1 MRTSSLSAPAAVTE
15 SASSSRPLMCIDGEQ
30 VKLQSRPEQSPT
42 QQQPLPECTVAP
54 QDASA
59 VPSRVECHPGF
70 RLVRN
75 GQSNASAIASSLTF
89 SGSRLVKKD
98 WYFCSESK
106 MRAAATLLVT
116 HHNSTKC
123 PPPPRWESLPR
134 GQVWQHAHDVCL
146 YGDSMMDQFFSAL
159 QGKLLASGEIKQRI
173 VEQSYNW
180 TRAGYG
186 LIPARYQLRTT
197 TEATIRYIYTSSA
210 DKLRDTYHQ
219 EHVNLSRQLR
229 YGLPTVLCD
238 MRHPFNVSILEA
250 HCGTDASALVLG
262 MGTSHCNGVSR
273 HAVLRAQA
281 VAADYRARQLMSR
294 AGRAPAR
301 TFLLATQRPM
311 YAAAIQTERSV
322 ATAPGSTLEL
332 IDTSVGVI
340 ANRAGMP
347 VQADRAHF
355 CLPGLPD
362 LFVDLWASQLLS

>member
-1 MRTSSLSAPAAVTE
+1 MHALALHASRVRRASQQPSFTHILMLTSSLSAPAAVTE

-180 TRAGYG
+180 TRGLWADSCALPAAHDDGGDDSVHLHEQRRQAKGY
-186 LIPARYQLRTT
+186 
-197 TEATIRYIYTSSA
+197 
-210 DKLRDTYHQ
+210 
-219 EHVNLSRQLR
+219 
-229 YGLPTVLCD
+229 LP
-238 MRHPFNVSILEA
+238 P
-250 HCGTDASALVLG
+250 G
-262 MGTSHCNGVSR
+262 
-273 HAVLRAQA
+273 
-281 VAADYRARQLMSR
+281 ARQ
-294 AGRAPAR
+294 PK
-301 TFLLATQRPM
+301 P
-311 YAAAIQTERSV
+311 AAA
-322 ATAPGSTLEL
+322 
-332 IDTSVGVI
+332 
-340 ANRAGMP
+340 
-347 VQADRAHF
+347 
-355 CLPGLPD
+355 
-362 LFVDLWASQLLS
+362 LWASDRAVRHAAPIQCVHSRGALRDRCKRTCSRNGDLPLQWRLTACGAARPSGRS